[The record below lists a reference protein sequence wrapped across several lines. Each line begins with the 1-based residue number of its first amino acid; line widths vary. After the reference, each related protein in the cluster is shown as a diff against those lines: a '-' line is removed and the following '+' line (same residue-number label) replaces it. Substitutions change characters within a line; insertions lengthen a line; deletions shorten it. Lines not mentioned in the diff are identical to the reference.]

1 MSKAGQTLTQAAA
14 SNAAPDKLPGYLW
27 DGPLP
32 GFGVR
37 VYASGKRSFVYRYRL
52 PQQRRV
58 FEPVIGACGELT
70 VVEARRTAR
79 LWAGHVA
86 AGHHPV
92 RTMREPGQAE
102 AIDPDRTVAALV
114 QHYLEALRSGHVT
127 TTRSRNHSVTSGYV
141 IDTARHLERFAVALG
156 PQDASLIT
164 KAEIQGLLAECA
176 GRPATHRL
184 RHGSITR
191 LYTWAR
197 EQGHVSNRPTEDIAT
212 GTPDARQRVLS
223 LDELA
228 SIWRAAAQLD
238 HVYRDCVQIMIL
250 TGQRRQEVADMAWGE
265 VQLGAG
271 LWILPARRTKARRQH
286 SVPLAPLAL
295 AILKARH
302 NAFTREPAATDMVLP
317 TLARDGK
324 TVAAISGWNWLKR
337 ELDRLSGVTEWRLHD
352 FRRSIVSISAEHGIA
367 DVATLDTLLNHAS
380 SVTRG
385 GVIGVYQ
392 RAALLRPMR
401 AALEAW
407 EALLRTALEL
417 PLADQPALLVP
428 AAAAV

>member
-1 MSKAGQTLTQAAA
+1 
-14 SNAAPDKLPGYLW
+14 
-27 DGPLP
+27 
-32 GFGVR
+32 
-37 VYASGKRSFVYRYRL
+37 
-52 PQQRRV
+52 
-58 FEPVIGACGELT
+58 
-70 VVEARRTAR
+70 
-79 LWAGHVA
+79 
-86 AGHHPV
+86 
-92 RTMREPGQAE
+92 
-102 AIDPDRTVAALV
+102 
-114 QHYLEALRSGHVT
+114 VT
-127 TTRSRNHSVTSGYV
+127 TARSRNHRVTSGYV
-141 IDTARHLERFAVALG
+141 IDTARHLERFAVVLG
-156 PQDASLIT
+156 TRDASLIT
-164 KAEIQGLLAECA
+164 KSDIQGLLAECA

-184 RHGSITR
+184 RHGSINR
-191 LYTWAR
+191 LYAWAR
-197 EQGHVSNRPTEDIAT
+197 EHGHVSNRPTDDIAT
-212 GTPDARQRVLS
+212 GTPDACQRVLL

-228 SIWRAAAQLD
+228 SIWCAAAQLD
-238 HVYRDCVQIMIL
+238 AVYRDCVQLMIL
-250 TGQRRQEVADMAWGE
+250 TGQRRQEVADTAWGE

-302 NAFTREPAATDMVLP
+302 NAFTREPAATDLVLP

-337 ELDRLSGVTEWRLHD
+337 EPDQRSGVNDWRLHD

-392 RAALLRPMR
+392 RAALIRPMR

-417 PLADQPALLVP
+417 PP
-428 AAAAV
+428 AAQAGLRLVSVA